1 MRIAMWSG
9 PRNLST
15 AMMYAFASRPDTSV
29 IDEPFYSA
37 YLKAT
42 GLKHPMADEILAS
55 QPVDPN
61 TVVDTLL
68 GRIPNGQ
75 SVFYQKH
82 MTQHMIDGMP
92 RGWMTSVKNVFL
104 IRHPARVV
112 ASFSAK
118 YENPTVDDLG
128 FTQQLE
134 LFRQVADLG
143 ERPLVVDS
151 TDIRHDPET
160 MLRLLCNSLGLSWT
174 PAMLSWKSGGH
185 PADGVWA
192 KHWYG
197 GVHASTGFAKAEGA
211 LPQLSVDKRALVD
224 QVMPAYEELRSY
236 KISAN

>member
-15 AMMYAFASRPDTSV
+15 AMMYSFASRSDTSV
-29 IDEPFYSA
+29 IDEPFYAA

-42 GLKHPMADEILAS
+42 GLKHPMADEILVS
-55 QPVDPN
+55 QPADPK

-68 GRIPNGQ
+68 GPIPDDR

-82 MTQHMIDGMP
+82 MTQHMIDEMP
-92 RGWMTSVKNVFL
+92 RGWMRSMRNVFL

-128 FTQQLE
+128 FAQQLE
-134 LFRQVADLG
+134 LFRQVSDLG
-143 ERPLVVDS
+143 EQPLVVDS
-151 TDIRHDPET
+151 TDIRRDPET
-160 MLRLLCNSLGLSWT
+160 MLRCLCRGLGLSWD

-197 GVHASTGFAKAEGA
+197 AVHASTGFAKAEGA
-211 LPQLSVDKRALVD
+211 VPQLSDAAQALVD
-224 QVMPAYEELRSY
+224 QVMPAYEELQSH
-236 KISAN
+236 KISRN